1 MVAVALLS
9 VLVPTATVS
18 ASSPPHPCKDM
29 DARDPRKSA
38 ASQRGYFQLTQAQP
52 QLWSKNN
59 ARLDLQY
66 LYNIRKQYIVSYEA
80 R

>member
-38 ASQRGYFQLTQAQP
+38 ASQCRYFQLIQAQP
-52 QLWSKNN
+52 QLRSKNN
-59 ARLDLQY
+59 AKLDLQY
-66 LYNIRKQYIVSYEA
+66 LCNIIKTIISYKA
-80 R
+80 G